1 MSFAKPTPKQ
11 ESSFDEVQKLMCSV
25 HGCPNR
31 WSVHISGDKPKCSKH
46 QWEKQDY
53 KAPDLKEVFKN
64 SRPVKHW
71 QDDGEVF

>member
-1 MSFAKPTPKQ
+1 MAITKFTQQKDDA
-11 ESSFDEVQKLMCSV
+11 FDDVQRLMCSV
-25 HGCPNR
+25 PGCTKR
-31 WSVHISGDKPKCSKH
+31 WLVHMEGEKPKCSKH

-71 QDDGEVF
+71 QDDEGVF

>member
-1 MSFAKPTPKQ
+1 MAITKFTQQKDDA
-11 ESSFDEVQKLMCSV
+11 FDDIQRLMCSV

-31 WSVHISGDKPKCSKH
+31 WSVHMEGEKPKCSKH

-53 KAPDLKEVFKN
+53 KAPDLKVVLKN
-64 SRPVKHW
+64 SSPVKHW